1 MPEIL
6 DRARQLKLRLVY
18 YGPPRSGK
26 AVNLQRIFELLRPDD
41 RSRMVAFD
49 AGPDRRVSFE
59 MRLPAEKETGF
70 STVLEISAV
79 SSPLLKSTT
88 IATLERADA
97 VAFVADA
104 SRERREENHEAF
116 REAEDL
122 LRATPAARGGAP
134 IAPIV
139 LQVNK
144 RDRADALS
152 EDEIEREWG
161 ARSWPIFTAAAKQ
174 GDGVRE
180 TFTCLLRLAFEG
192 HDRGAALEART
203 GLTLAGITAAAL
215 KALRQ
220 REEGNP
226 P

>member
-6 DRARQLKLRLVY
+6 DRTRQLKLRLVY

-26 AVNLQRIFELLRPDD
+26 AVNLQRIFELSRPEA

-49 AGPDRRVSFE
+49 AGGNVTRPGADRRVSFE
-59 MRLPAEKETGF
+59 MTLPPETPEGW
-70 STVLEISAV
+70 TVVVEISAL
-79 SSPLLKSTT
+79 SSPLLMRPTK

-104 SRERREENHEAF
+104 TRERREENHEAF
-116 REAEDL
+116 REAEEL
-122 LRATPAARGGAP
+122 LRARTP
-134 IAPIV
+134 PIV

-192 HDRGAALEART
+192 TDKGAGLEAMT
-203 GLTLAGITAAAL
+203 SLTLSGVTTAAL
-215 KALRQ
+215 KALR
-220 REEGNP
+220 RAEAE
-226 P
+226 

>member
-6 DRARQLKLRLVY
+6 DRTRQLKLRLVY
-18 YGPPRSGK
+18 FGPPRSGK
-26 AVNLQRIFELLRPDD
+26 AVNLQRIFELLKPEA

-49 AGPDRRVSFE
+49 AGGNVVRPGADRRVSFE
-59 MRLPAEKETGF
+59 MILPPEVPEGWTLE
-70 STVLEISAV
+70 VEISAI
-79 SSPLLKSTT
+79 SSPLLKPTK

-97 VAFVADA
+97 IAFIADA
-104 SRERREENHEAF
+104 TRERREENHEAF
-116 REAEDL
+116 REAEEL
-122 LRATPAARGGAP
+122 LRPRVP
-134 IAPIV
+134 PIV

-192 HDRGAALEART
+192 ADKGASLEAAT
-203 GLTLAGITAAAL
+203 GLTLSGVTTSAL
-215 KALRQ
+215 KALR
-220 REEGNP
+220 RGEAE
-226 P
+226 

>member
-6 DRARQLKLRLVY
+6 ERARILKLRLVY
-18 YGPPRSGK
+18 FGPPRSGK
-26 AVNLQRIFELLRPDD
+26 AVNLQRIFELLKSDS
-41 RSRMVAFD
+41 RSRMTAYD

-59 MRLPAEKETGF
+59 MNLPPESDEGWTLTLQIA
-70 STVLEISAV
+70 AC
-79 SSPLLKSTT
+79 SSPLLKPTK
-88 IATLERADA
+88 IATLEAADA
-97 VAFVADA
+97 ICFVGDA

-116 REAEDL
+116 REAEEL
-122 LRATPAARGGAP
+122 LRGPRP
-134 IAPIV
+134 PFRVVAPIV

-161 ARSWPIFTAAAKQ
+161 ARKWPIFTAAAKQ

-192 HDRGAALEART
+192 ADKGASLEART
-203 GLTLAGITAAAL
+203 GLTLAGVTAAAL
-215 KALRQ
+215 KSLR
-220 REEGNP
+220 RSEAE
-226 P
+226 

>member
-6 DRARQLKLRLVY
+6 DRTRQLRLRLVY
-18 YGPPRSGK
+18 FGPPRSGK
-26 AVNLQRIFELLRPDD
+26 AVNLQRIFELLKPEARG
-41 RSRMVAFD
+41 RMVAFD

-59 MRLPAEKETGF
+59 MILPSENPDGWTLL
-70 STVLEISAV
+70 VEIAAI
-79 SSPLLKSTT
+79 SSPLLKPTK

-104 SRERREENHEAF
+104 TRERREENHEAF

-122 LRATPAARGGAP
+122 LRPRLP
-134 IAPIV
+134 PIV

-152 EDEIEREWG
+152 EEEIEREWG
-161 ARSWPIFTAAAKQ
+161 QRSWPIFTAAAKQ

-192 HDRGAALEART
+192 SDKGAGLESRT
-203 GLTLAGITAAAL
+203 GLTLAGVTASAL
-215 KALRQ
+215 KALR
-220 REEGNP
+220 RGEAE
-226 P
+226 